1 MGMGRGSSR
10 HEIEEKEKKERKE
23 RLGGGRKRKD
33 ERKAKANRSIPEAA
47 DRQTYRRQFAAG
59 GNGFQCDHTCQQIT
73 QP

>member
-10 HEIEEKEKKERKE
+10 HEIEEKEKKKKE
-23 RLGGGRKRKD
+23 KKGWGGRKRKD